1 MQGTAGRGA
10 EVKAFI
16 ILAFSGFRGDEE
28 RDTRKAAL
36 RRMSSSSAQ
45 GGQCQW
51 LPRELP
57 RGYLRFLL
65 VEQSVSEWDLA

>member
-1 MQGTAGRGA
+1 MSAMQGTAGRGA

-16 ILAFSGFRGDEE
+16 MLAFSGFRGDEE

-36 RRMSSSSAQ
+36 RRTSSSSAQ

-57 RGYLRFLL
+57 RVPEVFVGRTKC
-65 VEQSVSEWDLA
+65 E